1 MKHFIVGL
9 LLGITFTL
17 LIVYII
23 SQPKGLGKEGLLR
36 ERALTKKSEAI
47 SKDIFGKK
55 ITPEEKI
62 EALGTVPGIGQQ
74 LSISETTKKKIQ
86 NLIISLSEVYAL
98 RDFEKE
104 KEVLKEWK
112 ELGLQAAPELLAM
125 FRSGDSPGTRIMA
138 ARILGVINAKENNP
152 EVSRI
157 LNSEVLPLLEDII
170 NKEESMILRQGAVW
184 ALGDIKEESSVELLK
199 KIIDDELP
207 YLTES
212 ATGALARIGT
222 DSANR
227 YLVELL
233 EWSEDENIKRSIA
246 AALGEH
252 SSWEITGKLAAVLNS
267 SSSIPTTVYAIRTLA
282 EINAREATP
291 HITNLLQREC
301 LPSLRKILNETRD
314 SSLKR
319 NAVYALGEIGGE
331 EANLMLIDIL
341 ESTDRRDYGLKAA
354 TVRTLGAKGGEE
366 VVPPL
371 TKIINETKNDY
382 TKIQAV
388 TVLGEINNREYSSL
402 AAETLNLKGLPYL
415 REIISSSKTRSLQRS
430 AISALSRVGNSDDLP
445 LLEEIARK
453 EPSLRRSVNY
463 AKNRIRMREGG
474 AKWPTRRSFFW

>member
-1 MKHFIVGL
+1 VKNFIVGL
-9 LLGITFTL
+9 LLGVIFTL
-17 LIVYII
+17 IIVYII
-23 SQPKGLGKEGLLR
+23 SQPKGLGKGGVLT
-36 ERALTKKSEAI
+36 ERVLTKKSRVI

-74 LSISETTKKKIQ
+74 LSTSETTKKKIQ

-104 KEVLKEWK
+104 KEVLEEWK
-112 ELGLQAAPELLAM
+112 ELGLQAAPELLIM

-138 ARILGVINAKENNP
+138 ARILGVINAKENDP

-157 LNSEVLPLLEDII
+157 LNNEVLPLLEDII
-170 NKEESMILRQGAVW
+170 NKEERMILRQGAVW
-184 ALGDIKEESSVELLK
+184 ALGNIKEEGSIELLK

-212 ATGALARIGT
+212 ATGSLARIGT

-227 YLVELL
+227 YLVKLL
-233 EWSEDENIKRSIA
+233 EWSEDENIKHSVA
-246 AALGEH
+246 TALSEH
-252 SSWEITGKLAAVLNS
+252 SSWEITGELADVLNS
-267 SSSIPTTVYAIRTLA
+267 SSSNPTTVYAIRTLA

-291 HITNLLQREC
+291 RITDLLQREC
-301 LPSLRKILNETRD
+301 IPSLSKILNETKD

-331 EANLMLIDIL
+331 EANLMLVDIL
-341 ESTDRRDYGLKAA
+341 ESKDRRDYGLKYA
-354 TVRTLGAKGGEE
+354 TVRVLGEKGGEE

-371 TKIINETKNDY
+371 TKIIKETKDDY
-382 TKIQAV
+382 IKIQAV
-388 TVLGEINNREYSSL
+388 TALGEINNRAYSSL
-402 AAETLNLKGLPYL
+402 AAETLNLESLPYL
-415 REIISSSKTRSLQRS
+415 REIISSSKKRSLKRS
-430 AISALSRVGNSDDLP
+430 AISALGRVGNSDDLP

-453 EPSLRRSVNY
+453 EPNLRRSVNY
-463 AKNRIRMREGG
+463 AKNRIKMREGG
-474 AKWPTRRSFFW
+474 AKWPVRRSFFW

>member
-1 MKHFIVGL
+1 MKNFIVGL

-17 LIVYII
+17 LVVYIV
-23 SQPKGLGKEGLLR
+23 SQPKKLGKESLPT
-36 ERALTKKSEAI
+36 ERAPTKKSEAI
-47 SKDIFGKK
+47 LEDILKK
-55 ITPEEKI
+55 EITPEEKI
-62 EALGTVPGIGQQ
+62 EALGTAPGIGQQ
-74 LSISETTKKKIQ
+74 ITTGKTIKKKIQ
-86 NLIISLSEVYAL
+86 NLIISLSEAYTL
-98 RDFEKE
+98 GDFEKE

-125 FRSGDSPGTRIMA
+125 FRSGDSSGTRIMA
-138 ARILGVINAKENNP
+138 ARVLGIINAKENNP

-170 NKEESMILRQGAVW
+170 TKEEHMILRQGAVW
-184 ALGDIKEESSVELLK
+184 ALGDIKEEGSVELLK
-199 KIIDDELP
+199 KIIDNELP

-212 ATGALARIGT
+212 ATNSLAKIGT

-252 SSWEITGKLAAVLNS
+252 SSWEITGELADVLNS
-267 SSSIPTTVYAIRTLA
+267 SSSIPTTVYAIRSLA

-291 HITNLLQREC
+291 HITDLLQREC
-301 LPSLRKILNETRD
+301 IPSLRKILNETKD

-331 EANLMLIDIL
+331 EANLILVDIL
-341 ESTDRRDYGLKAA
+341 ESKNKRDYGLKYAA
-354 TVRTLGAKGGEE
+354 VQVLGEKGGEE
-366 VVPPL
+366 VVAPL
-371 TKIINETKNDY
+371 TKIIKEKKDDY
-382 TKIQAV
+382 TKIQAI
-388 TVLGEINNREYSSL
+388 TALGEINNREYSSL
-402 AAETLNLKGLPYL
+402 ATETLNSEGLPYL
-415 REIISSSKTRSLQRS
+415 REIISSSGKRSLKWS

-453 EPSLRRSVNY
+453 EPNLRRSVNY
-463 AKNRIRMREGG
+463 AKNRIKMRESG
-474 AKWPTRRSFFW
+474 ARWPMRRSFFW